1 MRGRGHKFDMKFLGT
16 RTPDVAFAAGYKRR
30 NRMMYQSLK
39 TLTLGLAI
47 LAAVPACTN
56 RYDPLQRAAG
66 GALIGA
72 AGGAAIGAAAAG
84 GGGAALGAAVGGVAG
99 AITGVAT
106 TPSPPRHASARSS
119 QYSPPSGY

>member
-1 MRGRGHKFDMKFLGT
+1 MTH
-16 RTPDVAFAAGYKRR
+16 
-30 NRMMYQSLK
+30 SLK
-39 TLTLGLAI
+39 TVALGLAI

-56 RYDPLQRAAG
+56 TRDPLQRAAG

-72 AGGAAIGAAAAG
+72 ASGAAIGAAAAG

-106 TPSPPRHASARSS
+106 TPPPARHVAARQT
-119 QYSPPSGY
+119 QY